1 DKTGTLTK
9 GSFAVQRVVCAAKAA
24 NAAAAGCDGPASEDE
39 GRRDLLVLAA
49 LAESHSTHPI
59 GASIRAAAEAA
70 GGAQADPARLTAV
83 EEIAGQGVVCA
94 IDGRQVL
101 VGSAALLAAHGVV
114 APAPEA
120 AVGTI
125 VHVAAAGEYLG
136 YLVIADAVKDGAAEA
151 LAAIREAGVSR
162 IVMLTGD
169 AAAVAEAVGSAL
181 GVDRVCAELLPQDKV
196 AAVENLLAARS
207 AVSPAAGSATSSAP
221 TVATDSRK
229 PGATLGFVGDGINDA
244 PVLSRADVGFAM
256 GSLGSD
262 AAIEA
267 ADIVIMDDN
276 LARIPLIIR
285 IARRT
290 LATARVNIA
299 FALAVKFAVL
309 ILGALGIANMWA
321 AVFADVGVA
330 VLCILNS
337 MGIFRAK

>member
-1 DKTGTLTK
+1 MASEPMSAEGV
-9 GSFAVQRVVCAAKAA
+9 AVDDPVKAA
-24 NAAAAGCDGPASEDE
+24 MASALNTASGGASASED
-39 GRRDLLVLAA
+39 GRRRDLLALAA

-70 GGAQADPARLTAV
+70 GCGPTDPARLTAV

-94 IDGRQVL
+94 VDGRQVL
-101 VGSAALLAAHGVV
+101 VGSAALLAAHGLV
-114 APAPEA
+114 APAPDT

-136 YLVIADAVKDGAAEA
+136 YLVIADAVKEGAAEA

-169 AAAVAEAVGSAL
+169 AAPVAEAVGSAL

-196 AAVENLLAARS
+196 AAVEDLLAARS
-207 AVSPAAGSATSSAP
+207 AASPAAGSAAG
-221 TVATDSRK
+221 SRK
-229 PGATLGFVGDGINDA
+229 SGATLGFVGDGINDA

-337 MGIFRAK
+337 MGIFRAN